1 MRPPINPHAFDEHK
15 LGVELAQRNIELLS
29 EHWSETRKRVDTMAK
44 TVFLLS
50 GGALTVSLGVFIRQ
64 DAPVLTAFQSSVLSC
79 SWWSLFGSMVG
90 FALILGILIIQASLQ
105 GSIWGAEFA
114 GRKPT
119 FSVKWVTATEWLN
132 WLLGVSAFAL
142 FVIGLGALAWLASQI
157 VRH

>member
-44 TVFLLS
+44 TIFLLS
-50 GGALTVSLGVFIRQ
+50 GGALTVSFGIFIRQ
-64 DAPVLTAFQSSVLSC
+64 DSPLLTGFQSSVLRC

-90 FALILGILIIQASLQ
+90 FALILGILIIQSSLQ

-114 GRKPT
+114 GSKPT
-119 FSVKWVTATEWLN
+119 FSAKWVAATARLN
-132 WLLGVSAFAL
+132 WLLGVFAFAL
-142 FVIGLGALAWLASQI
+142 FIGGLGALAWLASQI